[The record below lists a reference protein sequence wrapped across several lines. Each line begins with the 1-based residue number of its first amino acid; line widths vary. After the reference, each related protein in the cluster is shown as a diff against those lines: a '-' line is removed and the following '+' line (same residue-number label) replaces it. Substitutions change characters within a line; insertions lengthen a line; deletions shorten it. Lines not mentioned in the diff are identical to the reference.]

1 MEVDFQLTSGF
12 KAFQAPAKI
21 PTIFKGDKIVVYGI
35 FKSKATSDAPLEA
48 GLTGTAT
55 IKGQILDSPITDSIM
70 FEVPP
75 PPTAGEK
82 EGGSLT
88 GFEIPVVHHLAAKS
102 LLSDWSNGLGW
113 SATALTDER
122 KQEMI
127 KLSIESSVVSEHTA
141 FVAYDVDQS
150 QPIKGA
156 MQVWDLTASM
166 AEQSV
171 YHQLSSFGG
180 GGGGRGGAMMKARS
194 APMKKM
200 KSKKGTFTSGPP
212 PPPPGGA
219 RFCSA
224 GLPPSAPMLMG
235 SGPPP
240 PPMAMSC
247 PPPPPMALSGLQP
260 VLKGRSGPPELAR
273 DCAAAPPPAAM
284 QFQTR
289 SAFRMQA
296 AVKPS
301 SGETDALTLLVS
313 LQQAAGYWSLKAV
326 ADKIIK
332 KKGAMDPPQG
342 VSTEVWATILALIF
356 LEVRC
361 AAQKDEWELI
371 AMKAEAWLATQTFSE
386 ITLPSLQ
393 EKAKEILAG

>member
-1 MEVDFQLTSGF
+1 MCSNLSLYWWCSQVIRSLKRALQPSVTDVEVNFQVTSGF

-21 PTIFKGDKIVVYGI
+21 PTIFKGDKIVAYGI
-35 FKSKATSDAPLEA
+35 FKTKATSDASLEA

-55 IKGQILDSPITDSIM
+55 LQGQILDSPMTHSIT

-113 SATALTDER
+113 SATAPTDER

-156 MQVWDLTASM
+156 MQVWDLTTSM

-171 YHQLSSFGG
+171 YHQLCARGG
-180 GGGGRGGAMMKARS
+180 GYGIGSKRERSRGVASRHHSVQPKKKKLTKKKA
-194 APMKKM
+194 AAKKKASSTM
-200 KSKKGTFTSGPP
+200 KSSSTVRERGPSSYK
-212 PPPPGGA
+212 A
-219 RFCSA
+219 D
-224 GLPPSAPMLMG
+224 
-235 SGPPP
+235 
-240 PPMAMSC
+240 
-247 PPPPPMALSGLQP
+247 ALS
-260 VLKGRSGPPELAR
+260 
-273 DCAAAPPPAAM
+273 
-284 QFQTR
+284 
-289 SAFRMQA
+289 
-296 AVKPS
+296 
-301 SGETDALTLLVS
+301 LLIS

-342 VSTEVWATILALIF
+342 VTAEVWATILALVF

-371 AMKAEAWLATQTFSE
+371 AMKAEAWLATQTVSVISFA
-386 ITLPSLQ
+386 SLR
-393 EKAKEILAG
+393 EKAKEQL